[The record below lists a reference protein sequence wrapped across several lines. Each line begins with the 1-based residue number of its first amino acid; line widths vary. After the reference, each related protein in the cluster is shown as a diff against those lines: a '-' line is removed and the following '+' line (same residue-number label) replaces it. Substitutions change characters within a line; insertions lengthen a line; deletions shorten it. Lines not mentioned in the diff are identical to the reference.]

1 MHGYNRPLGPIG
13 SNVVPPLQTTSSGML
28 VTPNKVTTPQE
39 SIDFKGYFKVET
51 FPHNAVI
58 YRPGD
63 ASDRVYLLKTGRVRL
78 MRLGRNSQRS
88 VVSILRPGD
97 LFGELFRPEG
107 TPVEELAVSAGEAE
121 VWSIEGRDFRAQL
134 EARPTL
140 AVDVV
145 RAYAERVR
153 SLRKRVLGLTF
164 KEVPA
169 RLADTLLTR
178 AAAHGE
184 RGPHGGE
191 TDLRGITQ
199 QDLAD
204 LVGASRSFVS
214 TLINEMKRDGMLGN
228 VGRILC
234 VRDQKALRKIAAAE
248 K

>member
-1 MHGYNRPLGPIG
+1 MHGFNRPAGPIG
-13 SNVVPPLQTTSSGML
+13 SNVVAPIQTSSSGMM
-28 VTPNKVTTPQE
+28 VTANKIVPGQE
-39 SIDFKGYFKVET
+39 VIDFKGYFKVES
-51 FPHNAVI
+51 FPHNSVI

-63 ASDRVYLLKTGRVRL
+63 LSDRVYLLKAGRVRL
-78 MRLGRNSQRS
+78 MRLGKNSVRS
-88 VVSILRPGD
+88 VVSVLKAGD

-107 TPVEELAVSAGEAE
+107 TPLEELAVAAGEAE

-134 EARPTL
+134 EARPAL

-153 SLRKRVLGLTF
+153 GLRKRVLGLTF

-169 RLADTLLTR
+169 RLADTLLTL
-178 AAAHGE
+178 AEAHGE
-184 RGPHGGE
+184 RCPHGGE
-191 TDLRGITQ
+191 IDLRGITQ

-214 TLINEMKRDGMLGN
+214 TLINEMKREGVLGN

-234 VRDQKALRKIAAAE
+234 VRDQKALRRIA
-248 K
+248 